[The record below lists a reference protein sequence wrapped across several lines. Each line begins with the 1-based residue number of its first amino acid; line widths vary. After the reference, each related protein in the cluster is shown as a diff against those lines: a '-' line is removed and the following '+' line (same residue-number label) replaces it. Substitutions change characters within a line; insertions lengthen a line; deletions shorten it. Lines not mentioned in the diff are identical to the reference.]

1 MFFFQS
7 FFQPFVRCFERFR
20 YTSEPYS
27 GHRRGHR
34 YHPLYTCRDGCAPR
48 SNKVHSAAPASSL
61 KTCPTSYPLTHST
74 TLFVRSEPSER
85 SPKIRAQTAEIPKDP
100 SSTLRRCQRLGV
112 ADRGVASGTPP
123 SVAGVAETRGTVW
136 GSKLR
141 VCRAVQPPSSSD
153 GGGWLGGV
161 APAPRTDQYLKHREV
176 SSRYFRCPSAA
187 GNEGVKNILQIARA
201 GIISSPVQV
210 PSIVTE
216 RPICQQNVSRTMEEH
231 RLG

>member
-1 MFFFQS
+1 MVLLMTEFFQCIEIS
-7 FFQPFVRCFERFR
+7 KVKIHLNFSDFFQTLPSFAASSDFA
-20 YTSEPYS
+20 TNKPYS

-34 YHPLYTCRDGCAPR
+34 YHHPLYIR
-48 SNKVHSAAPASSL
+48 VAAGVYREATKFIPFALASSL
-61 KTCPTSYPLTHST
+61 KTRPTSRPLTHST
-74 TLFVRSEPSER
+74 TLFVRSEPPER

-100 SSTLRRCQRLGV
+100 SSTLRRCRRLGV

-123 SVAGVAETRGTVW
+123 PVAGCGGDAGDRVG

-141 VCRAVQPPSSSD
+141 VCRAVQPPSSSA
-153 GGGWLGGV
+153 GGGWL

-201 GIISSPVQV
+201 GIISSLRYRCPQ
-210 PSIVTE
+210 
-216 RPICQQNVSRTMEEH
+216 
-231 RLG
+231 

>member
-1 MFFFQS
+1 M
-7 FFQPFVRCFERFR
+7 
-20 YTSEPYS
+20 
-27 GHRRGHR
+27 H
-34 YHPLYTCRDGCAPR
+34 PR
-48 SNKVHSAAPASSL
+48 SNKVHSVALASSL
-61 KTCPTSYPLTHST
+61 KTRPTSHPLAHSA
-74 TLFVRSEPSER
+74 TLFARSEPPER

-100 SSTLRRCQRLGV
+100 SSTLRRCRRLGV

-123 SVAGVAETRGTVW
+123 PVAGVAETRGTVW

-141 VCRAVQPPSSSD
+141 VCRAVQPPSSSA

-201 GIISSPVQV
+201 GIISSHSTGALNSDGGTDLPARRFRDGGTLTGLMGCTA
-210 PSIVTE
+210 SSE
-216 RPICQQNVSRTMEEH
+216 RR
-231 RLG
+231 G